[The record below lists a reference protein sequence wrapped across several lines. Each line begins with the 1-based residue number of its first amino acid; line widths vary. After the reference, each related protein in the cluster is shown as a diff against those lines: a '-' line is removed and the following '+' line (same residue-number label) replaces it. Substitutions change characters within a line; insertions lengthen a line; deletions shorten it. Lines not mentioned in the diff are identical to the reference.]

1 MNQTRG
7 RSIGTLLEYS
17 VSEVLNAS
25 IDDLIDNGVRFTI
38 VNDEDKEEE
47 VCPVDDG
54 DGTD

>member
-47 VCPVDDG
+47 VCHVDDG

>member
-25 IDDLIDNGVRFTI
+25 IDDLIDNGIRFTI

-47 VCPVDDG
+47 VYHIDDG
-54 DGTD
+54 DGSN